1 MGFSSQRGAA
11 ARTIL
16 RARAT
21 GDAEAINDAENA
33 VSGYLGGEAGDA
45 EAYIQEHYP
54 NGLEGLHA
62 VHLDPTPYLDEEDQA
77 YYARPYPGTVLR
89 PRIGFTQDL
98 DAYPKSHPDQAA

>member
-1 MGFSSQRGAA
+1 MGFSHERGAA

-21 GDAEAINDAENA
+21 GDAAAIADAETVVQHYLEDAEN
-33 VSGYLGGEAGDA
+33 
-45 EAYIQEHYP
+45 YIQEHYP

-62 VHLDPTPYLDEEDQA
+62 VHLDPAPYRDEEDGEH
-77 YYARPYPGTVLR
+77 YARPYPGTVLR

-98 DAYPKSHPDQAA
+98 DAYPKHHPDQTA